1 MATNSIKPLDWSK
14 KSKEE
19 YKNFFSRFETWLR
32 VEGIDYENE
41 TINIKTGRSDS
52 HKARDLLKLYGGEKI
67 EEVFSTVNDFEFLS
81 YNQAKEILGQNLKTN
96 TSIKQS
102 IMDFCTLKPK
112 AGETLSDFI
121 SRLQRAAREC
131 DEKNENMII
140 VQIALRYPD
149 NDVVR
154 KAMEKETT
162 ISKLLEW
169 DSSRYI
175 PSRPGTSQAL
185 ISGNLNNNPIPKP
198 KPNPKRPCPSDD
210 ITDKDDTSDDDDQ
223 FINIDNADVK
233 LLHLCEVKW
242 IKKWC
247 GRKDFSKQRCIYL
260 GCSQPAKNVACYKLR
275 DKRKEFIAPIC
286 SIDSQDTRNFA
297 NYQETKSNIDYLIKR
312 K

>member
-32 VEGIDYENE
+32 AEKGIESQDE
-41 TINIKTGRSDS
+41 TINIKTGQSDS

-81 YNQAKEILGQNLKTN
+81 YNQAKEILGQNLKMN

-112 AGETLSDFI
+112 ARETLSEFI

-175 PSRPGTSQAL
+175 PSRPGTSQTFYD
-185 ISGNLNNNPIPKP
+185 
-198 KPNPKRPCPSDD
+198 SDVD
-210 ITDKDDTSDDDDQ
+210 
-223 FINIDNADVK
+223 AD
-233 LLHLCEVKW
+233 
-242 IKKWC
+242 
-247 GRKDFSKQRCIYL
+247 
-260 GCSQPAKNVACYKLR
+260 
-275 DKRKEFIAPIC
+275 EF
-286 SIDSQDTRNFA
+286 F
-297 NYQETKSNIDYLIKR
+297 
-312 K
+312 